1 MAILLDTCA
10 ALWIVGGSPLSDKAM
25 AALEDERSAGR
36 FVMVSPITAWEI
48 GLLASRGRFASSY
61 SPQKWFD
68 RLIALDGIALGP
80 LPPNVLLGS
89 SLLPGQPPR
98 DPADRIMI
106 ATSRDLDLTL
116 MTRDRLILAYAE
128 AGHVRA
134 LAC

>member
-10 ALWIVGGSPLSDKAM
+10 ALWIVGASPLSDQAM
-25 AALEDERSAGR
+25 TALEEERAAGR
-36 FVMVSPITAWEI
+36 AVVVSPISAWEV
-48 GLLASRGRFASSY
+48 GLLASRGRFASPL
-61 SPQKWFD
+61 SPQRWFE
-68 RLIALDGIALGP
+68 RLVGLNGIRLGP
-80 LPPNVLLGS
+80 LSPAMLMES

-98 DPADRIMI
+98 DPGDRIMI
-106 ATSRDLDLTL
+106 ASARELDLTL